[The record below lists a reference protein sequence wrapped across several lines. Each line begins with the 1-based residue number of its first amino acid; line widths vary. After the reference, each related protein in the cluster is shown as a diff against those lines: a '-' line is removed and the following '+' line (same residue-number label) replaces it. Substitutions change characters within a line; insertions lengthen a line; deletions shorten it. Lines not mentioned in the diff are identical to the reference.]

1 MKTVLII
8 IISFLAVIVNAQDD
22 AKNIFN
28 KLNDNDGGNIK
39 VYQSPQ
45 LRLAMERQFASINN
59 KKGIEGYRIQIYFGN
74 GKSARQKTNQVRVA
88 FISKYKETKAHIVY
102 DNPYFRVKVGDY
114 RTKSEALKFLTE
126 IKTEYPDAF
135 IVPDV
140 IDLEEK

>member
-1 MKTVLII
+1 MKIGLII
-8 IISFLAVIVNAQDD
+8 IISFLAIIVNAQDD

-28 KLNDNDGGNIK
+28 KLNDNKGGDVK

-74 GKSARQKTNQVRVA
+74 GKSARQKTNKVRVA
-88 FISKYKETKAHIVY
+88 FISQHKETKAHIVY

-114 RTKSEALKFLTE
+114 RTKSEALLFLTE
-126 IKTEYPDAF
+126 IKSEYPDAF
-135 IVPDV
+135 IVPDIIEV
-140 IDLEEK
+140 EEE